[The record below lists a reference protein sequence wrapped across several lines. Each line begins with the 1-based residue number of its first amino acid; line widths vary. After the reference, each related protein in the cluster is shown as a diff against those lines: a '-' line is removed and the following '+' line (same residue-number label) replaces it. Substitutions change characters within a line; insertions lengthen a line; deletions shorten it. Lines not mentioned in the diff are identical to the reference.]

1 MTIIVKWEIP
11 GMIVGGAAVEPGW
24 VGRKQGSASIG
35 RAFTLVE
42 LLVVIGVVAILAV
55 QLLPALAR
63 AKSRSANTYCM
74 NYKKQ
79 LTAAVQMYAPDF
91 GGWFPPTRMTA
102 AQRHRGNGVGVM
114 SMGGPRTRRR
124 PARRHLIRIILQTL
138 RSSRW
143 ALILGST
150 LA

>member
-91 GGWFPPTRMTA
+91 GGWFPLNPDDGGTTPPWEWC
-102 AQRHRGNGVGVM
+102 GGDVY
-114 SMGGPRTRRR
+114 GGPPYATTTG
-124 PARRHLIRIILQTL
+124 PQTFN
-138 RSSRW
+138 
-143 ALILGST
+143 
-150 LA
+150 